1 MVQFTINSI
10 SNLYEAVIRIPQP
23 IIENKSYVVYWHDTG
38 YLCTAT
44 RINNEIYLGD
54 LSLIDASY
62 AQEDPEPFVAF
73 YDNTTNSIVFST
85 FSEEASRIVGLF
97 DGEE

>member
-10 SNLYEAVIRIPQP
+10 SNLHEAVIRIPQP
-23 IIENKSYVVYWHDTG
+23 IIENKNYVVYWRDTG

-44 RINNEIYLGD
+44 KINNEIYLGD

-62 AQEDPEPFVAF
+62 AQDDPEPFVAF

-85 FSEEASRIVGLF
+85 SSKEAYHIVGLF